1 MKRETPAATRHRLAL
16 LASGLAL
23 LVACGDGGDGAASP
37 DGGLDAALADL
48 PTAVD
53 CGVPVVDDSVAAPV
67 CPGKSAVA
75 SVTDLSG
82 TWVARVGAAQIVNAP
97 IVGVMR
103 NVYVLTMLVDITQTG
118 TAIVVNGRNCDRMQV
133 NEPGAVAPVVIPQIW
148 AHTETPVHRTGTFA
162 VGPQGYPIFHLDAAT
177 EVIGA
182 APSAATACLP
192 TAAADPRVVDQDQ
205 DGKPGITV
213 ALNGLSLA
221 GTLCAVQTQT
231 TTANAIAVSADRVE
245 GDLRFVAQQNVLES
259 DPATLRQLYG
269 MGTTGA
275 DPTLCNSSFV
285 MVRIAGAPQAVDGGA
300 SADGG
305 AAGITCE
312 WVREQAAALF
322 Q

>member
-1 MKRETPAATRHRLAL
+1 M

-23 LVACGDGGDGAASP
+23 LAACGSGDSSP
-37 DGGLDAALADL
+37 DAAPGDLPPAGPDAAPGDL
-48 PTAVD
+48 PPAAD
-53 CGVPVVDDSVAAPV
+53 CVSVVVDDSVTPPV
-67 CPGKSAVA
+67 CPGKPVVA

-118 TAIVVNGRNCDRMQV
+118 TAIVVNGRNCDRLQV
-133 NEPGAVAPVVIPQIW
+133 NEPGAVAPVLIPQIW
-148 AHTETPVHRTGTFA
+148 ARTETPVHRTGTFA

-182 APSAATACLP
+182 VPSAATACLP
-192 TAAADPRVVDQDQ
+192 TSAADPRVIDQDN

-213 ALNGLSLA
+213 ALNGLSLS

-231 TTANAIAVSADRVE
+231 TAANAIAVSADRVE
-245 GDLRFVAQQNVLES
+245 GDLHFFAQQNVLES
-259 DPATLRQLYG
+259 DPATLGQLYG
-269 MGTTGA
+269 MGTTGP
-275 DPTLCNSSFV
+275 DPILCNSSFV
-285 MVRIAGAPQAVDGGA
+285 MVRIAGAQAVDGGA

-305 AAGITCE
+305 AAGITCD
-312 WVREQAAALF
+312 WVRERAAALF